1 MEQTKQPRDIRSLT
15 MDELTELV
23 ASCKQPAF
31 RAKQL
36 AEWLFDKNVCSF
48 DEMTNLPKSLRD
60 QLAQRFTFGIPREA
74 ARQVSQDGSRKY
86 LLQGCNKQVCYL

>member
-60 QLAQRFTFGIPREA
+60 QLAQRFREFRKSGRIHIAHTLIVA
-74 ARQVSQDGSRKY
+74 AVS
-86 LLQGCNKQVCYL
+86 